1 MLVCHE
7 GGEEDKLEKVF
18 HVHIF
23 KSKLLLG
30 RIQIKSTKLNK
41 ILQKRI
47 K

>member
-23 KSKLLLG
+23 KSKLLG